1 MLACS
6 ILYILLV
13 YPLFLFVV
21 AGRSFSTLLLA
32 QCVVAV
38 IQSLYTG
45 TIPSILA
52 EMFPTRVRYT
62 ALSLSYGFS
71 VAIFGGFAPFVA
83 QWLVSATGSP
93 VSPAY
98 CVIAAAFV
106 SVIAVWTM
114 KEPMNNPLD

>member
-1 MLACS
+1 VNGS
-6 ILYILLV
+6 
-13 YPLFLFVV
+13 
-21 AGRSFSTLLLA
+21 SFSTLLLA

-62 ALSLSYGFS
+62 ALSISYGFA

-83 QWLVSATGSP
+83 QYLVNTTGSP
-93 VSPAY
+93 VAPAY
-98 CVIAAAFV
+98 CVLAAAV
-106 SVIAVWTM
+106 TSAIAVWTM
-114 KEPMNNPLD
+114 REPMNNPLD